1 MKLKNW
7 GMGGYC
13 PRAIVQGA
21 IVRGAIFLDPTPL
34 SQGKMVMNE

>member
-21 IVRGAIFLDPTPL
+21 IFLDPTPL